1 MYLVILAF
9 SLSSVYN
16 NHRKYRNHIKPG
28 GPPLKPIILNQSEN
42 SEFLYIQLYEAIK
55 GDILSGAM
63 AAGEKLPSL
72 RSLSKE
78 LGISITTTE
87 LAYNQLLVEGYVISR
102 PQSGY
107 YVASINPD
115 SDIQTNHS
123 RKSAPANLEDYTFEE
138 PPYIT
143 DLSCFDFG

>member
-1 MYLVILAF
+1 M
-9 SLSSVYN
+9 
-16 NHRKYRNHIKPG
+16 
-28 GPPLKPIILNQSEN
+28 KPIVLNHTGN
-42 SEFLYIQLYEAIK
+42 SDFLYIQLYEAIK

-115 SDIQTNHS
+115 SDIPTGHN

-138 PPYIT
+138 SPYIT
-143 DLSCFDFG
+143 DLSCFDFGKWKKCAARVFNDYSGLLLFESDPQG